1 MREIKFRG
9 KRLFDNKEWKYGF
22 YYLYIDN
29 SGKEFHN
36 ILNEEEQVT
45 VNEYGATVPAFTN
58 IDKNT
63 LGQYTGL
70 KDVNG
75 KEIYE
80 GDIVLINKEKNI
92 KGIVKYS
99 ETYAEFVVVNTNN
112 ITDEYEPLADY
123 KKHLEILGNEYEN
136 PELLEKEGI

>member
-1 MREIKFRG
+1 MRDIKFRG

-29 SGKEFHN
+29 LGKEFHN

-63 LGQYTGL
+63 LDQYTGL

-80 GDIVLINKEKNI
+80 GDIVYVASEDEKAMILWDKESARFVLQFKDWCADFDNYYEKDLEVVGNI
-92 KGIVKYS
+92 Y
-99 ETYAEFVVVNTNN
+99 
-112 ITDEYEPLADY
+112 D
-123 KKHLEILGNEYEN
+123 N

>member
-29 SGKEFHN
+29 LGKEFHN

-99 ETYAEFVVVNTNN
+99 ETYAEFIVVNTNN

-123 KKHLEILGNEYEN
+123 KKYLEILGNEYEN

>member
-1 MREIKFRG
+1 MSRIRDIKFRG
-9 KRLFDNKEWKYGF
+9 KRLFDNKDWKYGF

-63 LGQYTGL
+63 LDQYTGL

-80 GDIVLINKEKNI
+80 GDIVSEIGHYVNSDKLVYQKIQWKDKNKL
-92 KGIVKYS
+92 YS
-99 ETYAEFVVVNTNN
+99 WR
-112 ITDEYEPLADY
+112 
-123 KKHLEILGNEYEN
+123 
-136 PELLEKEGI
+136 

>member
-29 SGKEFHN
+29 LGKEFHN

-80 GDIVLINKEKNI
+80 GDIVYVASEDEKAMILWDKESARFVLQFKDWCADFDNYYEKDLEVVGNI
-92 KGIVKYS
+92 Y
-99 ETYAEFVVVNTNN
+99 
-112 ITDEYEPLADY
+112 D
-123 KKHLEILGNEYEN
+123 N